1 MLKMKT
7 FSNAFSLFRSEQEAV
22 DFEEVYKQELPRIF
36 NYFRFRVGNDQVA
49 EDLTAETFE
58 KAWKNRNRYEKNRA
72 GFSTWLFSI
81 AGNVFI
87 DHLRK
92 RRSEI
97 PLDALSE
104 RSDDTKIEDIFTQ
117 QANISRLNVL
127 LAGFAERDRELV
139 ALRYGAGLTN
149 RTIAHLTGLSESNV
163 AVILHRLVQKL
174 REEWE
179 VPHE

>member
-1 MLKMKT
+1 MKT
-7 FSNAFSLFRSEQEAV
+7 FAKGLSVILAKKETV
-22 DFEEVYKQELPRIF
+22 DFEEIYKQELPRIF
-36 NYFRFRVGNDQVA
+36 NYFRFRVGNDQIA

-58 KAWKNRNRYEKNRA
+58 KAWKNRNRYDKNRA

-92 RRSEI
+92 RRNEI
-97 PLDALSE
+97 SLDALSE
-104 RSDDTKIEDIFTQ
+104 QSDDTKIEDIINH

-149 RTIAHLTGLSESNV
+149 RTIANLTGLSESNV